1 MTDPAKAAVTE
12 CVASLAAQN
21 LFDGAMTQ
29 FNGHVLLAN
38 PRIIAEARSQ
48 LHDRL
53 DALLDAKAAH
63 LAAVMRAMR

>member
-1 MTDPAKAAVTE
+1 MTNPTNVAVTE

-29 FNGHVLLAN
+29 FNGHILLGN
-38 PRIIAEARSQ
+38 QRVIAEARSQ

-63 LAAVMRAMR
+63 LAAVMRTLR